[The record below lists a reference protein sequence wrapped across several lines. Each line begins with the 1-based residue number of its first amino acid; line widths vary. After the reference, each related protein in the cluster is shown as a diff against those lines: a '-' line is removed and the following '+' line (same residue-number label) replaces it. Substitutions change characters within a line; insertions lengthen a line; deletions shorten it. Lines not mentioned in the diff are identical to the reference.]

1 MMETKEKRSLDRILI
16 VVLLAVILFLLVG
29 IGYLL
34 LLDKEMPDL
43 TTIFKS
49 NGEYTIPLD
58 DFVVNLKSNKPV
70 NNYARL
76 SIALMYTDES
86 YENELVNN
94 MSKIRDLVI
103 TNLRNRTAE
112 DLLNEESISQLKS
125 SIKEDINKSFEES
138 MIEDIYITNIIVQ

>member
-1 MMETKEKRSLDRILI
+1 M
-16 VVLLAVILFLLVG
+16 LAVILFLLVG

-58 DFVVNLKSNKPV
+58 EFVVNLKSNKPV

-86 YENELVNN
+86 YGNELVNN

-125 SIKEDINKSFEES
+125 SIKEDVNKSFEES

>member
-1 MMETKEKRSLDRILI
+1 METKEKRSLDRILI

-58 DFVVNLKSNKPV
+58 EFVVNLKSNKPV

-86 YENELVNN
+86 YGNELVNN

-125 SIKEDINKSFEES
+125 SIKEDVNKSFEES

>member
-1 MMETKEKRSLDRILI
+1 METKEKRSLDRILI
-16 VVLLAVILFLLVG
+16 VVLLAVILFLG

-58 DFVVNLKSNKPV
+58 EFVVNLKSNKPV

-86 YENELVNN
+86 YGNELVNN

>member
-1 MMETKEKRSLDRILI
+1 METKEKRSLDRILI

-86 YENELVNN
+86 YGNELVNN

-125 SIKEDINKSFEES
+125 SIKEDVNKSFEES

>member
-58 DFVVNLKSNKPV
+58 EFVVNLKSNKPV

-86 YENELVNN
+86 YGNELVNN

>member
-1 MMETKEKRSLDRILI
+1 METKEKRSLDRILI

-58 DFVVNLKSNKPV
+58 EFVVNLKSNKPV

-86 YENELVNN
+86 YGNELVNN

-112 DLLNEESISQLKS
+112 DLINEESISQLKS

>member
-1 MMETKEKRSLDRILI
+1 LMETKEKRSLDRILI

-58 DFVVNLKSNKPV
+58 EFVVNLKSNKPV

>member
-58 DFVVNLKSNKPV
+58 EFVVNLKSNKPV

>member
-1 MMETKEKRSLDRILI
+1 METKEKRSLDRILI

-58 DFVVNLKSNKPV
+58 EFVVNLKSNKPV

-86 YENELVNN
+86 YGNELVNN

>member
-1 MMETKEKRSLDRILI
+1 METKEKRSLDRILI

-86 YENELVNN
+86 YGNELVNN

>member
-1 MMETKEKRSLDRILI
+1 METKEKRSLDRILI

>member
-1 MMETKEKRSLDRILI
+1 METKEKRSLDRILI

-58 DFVVNLKSNKPV
+58 EFIVNLKSNKPV

>member
-1 MMETKEKRSLDRILI
+1 METKEKRSLDRILI

-58 DFVVNLKSNKPV
+58 EFVVNLKSNKPV

>member
-1 MMETKEKRSLDRILI
+1 METKEKRSLDRILI

-58 DFVVNLKSNKPV
+58 EFVVNLKSNKPV

-76 SIALMYTDES
+76 SIAVMYTDES
-86 YENELVNN
+86 YGNELVNN

>member
-1 MMETKEKRSLDRILI
+1 METKEKRSLDRILI
-16 VVLLAVILFLLVG
+16 VVLLAVILFLG

-86 YENELVNN
+86 YGNELVNN